1 MKNEWFTSWFDT
13 AYYHTLYQDRDQN
26 EARAFIEKLVNDLK
40 IPKSACVLD
49 LACGKGRHSL
59 TLCELGYNVL
69 GVDLSENSIKTA
81 SEFSTEKLS
90 FAVHD
95 MRNIIEKKTFSAVF
109 NLFTSFGYFD
119 DEKDSLRV
127 LNSVNSMLEEGG
139 ILVIDFMNALRVVR
153 TLVENEIKTID
164 DIDFNIQRKYDGQ
177 HIYKEIEFT
186 DNGKNFHFTER
197 VQALT
202 IDIFEKLLSQSG
214 FRILRTFGNFDLSPF
229 NKITSD
235 RQIII
240 AQKV

>member
-127 LNSVNSMLEEGG
+127 LNSVNCMLEEGG

-235 RQIII
+235 RLIII

>member
-1 MKNEWFTSWFDT
+1 MKNEWFASWFDT
-13 AYYHTLYQDRDQN
+13 AYYHTLYQDRDEN

-40 IPKSACVLD
+40 IPKSARVLD

-59 TLCELGYNVL
+59 TLCELGYNVI

-81 SEFSTEKLS
+81 SEFSTENLS

-127 LNSVNSMLEEGG
+127 LNSVNSMLEEDG

-153 TLVENEIKTID
+153 NLVENEIKNVD
-164 DIDFNIQRKYDGQ
+164 GIDFNIQRKYDGQ

-202 IDIFEKLLSQSG
+202 IDVFEKLLSQSG

-229 NKITSD
+229 DKIMSD
-235 RQIII
+235 RLIII